1 MIDLIDIEHSLR
13 RQYEVTVNLS
23 CPKEDDQT
31 DSYVPKWYTNAPM
44 PYIDSIDESGLAQT
58 DSQKLNR

>member
-1 MIDLIDIEHSLR
+1 MIDLIDIGHSLR

-23 CPKEDDQT
+23 CPKEDDQA